1 MNTAAPASS
10 NRVAQSKAL
19 SDFLLRLEAHVK
31 RYLSARSDGDEQN
44 DHLRHVADRTR
55 WLYFSELQRT
65 QGKEITQSISRHDSE
80 LIDACVLSHDM
91 GKWVSREELRA
102 FAPEDEAAFLPI
114 VRELRLL
121 PNQIELL
128 LLGIRRRLALAED
141 GYTAEYDAAHHLVSA
156 FALVADPELQFHQL
170 ELADQERLID
180 MIIGHQF
187 GSYFKERLFQISLR
201 DDTVT
206 TGILV
211 DISRPERVA
220 GDVLACAF
228 HDADISDL
236 LYVGSLERRPNRED
250 ILHSGGLIKILL
262 INFNLLAFAV
272 PDGPRTL
279 EECLQSCQFTVTTA
293 SREFMTVT
301 AMANGVKWRQRATT
315 FLDYLREPESIA
327 RFEALLHDQS
337 KPPQER
343 VRALRLLT
351 SLRAREFLR
360 RTEGQH

>member
-1 MNTAAPASS
+1 MVEN
-10 NRVAQSKAL
+10 KAL
-19 SDFLLRLEAHVK
+19 SDFLVRLEAHIK
-31 RYLSARSDGDEQN
+31 GYLSTRTDGDEQN

-65 QGKEITQSISRHDSE
+65 RGIGITQAISRHDSE

-91 GKWVSREELRA
+91 GKWITREELQA
-102 FAPEDEAAFLPI
+102 FTPEDPAAFLPI

-121 PNQIELL
+121 PNQTELL

-156 FALVADPELQFHQL
+156 FALVADSALQFHQL
-170 ELADQERLID
+170 SLADQERLIN

-220 GDVLACAF
+220 GDLLASAF

-250 ILHSGGLIKILL
+250 ILHSGGLVKILL
-262 INFNLLAFAV
+262 INFNLLALTV

-279 EECLQSCQFTVTTA
+279 SDCIHSCQFTVNTA
-293 SREFMTVT
+293 CREFLTET
-301 AMANGVKWRQRATT
+301 AATHGVKWRQRAAS
-315 FLDYLREPESIA
+315 FLDYLREPESAA
-327 RFEALLHDQS
+327 RFEALLHDS
-337 KPPQER
+337 HRPPPER

-351 SLRAREFLR
+351 HMRARDFLR
-360 RTEGQH
+360 RNEGQQ